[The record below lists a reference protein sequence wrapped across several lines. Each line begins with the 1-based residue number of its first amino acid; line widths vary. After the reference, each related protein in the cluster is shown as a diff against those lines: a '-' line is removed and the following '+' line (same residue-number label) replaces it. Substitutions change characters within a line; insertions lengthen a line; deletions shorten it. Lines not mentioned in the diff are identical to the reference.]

1 MSELKFKNKYRIP
14 SNRLKNW
21 DYGNNAAYFITICTQ
36 NREHY
41 FGEIKNGEMQL
52 NELGENATRFW
63 LDIPKHFPFIEL
75 GNFVVMPNHTHG
87 ILIID
92 KTPNNTNNGCGITK
106 NVVVGRENENVDTPK
121 LGVSNNAYP
130 STPYTSTPYTST
142 IVQPSPPTIASAPQ
156 TTQTPFNI
164 SSPIHISPIQNQSQ
178 KPKNG
183 GQNEQWKP
191 GTIGVV
197 INQYKRI
204 VTINNRKINSTFKW
218 QSNYHDHIIRNSFSF
233 EKIQNYIEKNPSN
246 WNEDKFY

>member
-21 DYGNNAAYFITICTQ
+21 DYSTNAAYFITICTQ

-63 LDIPKHFPFIEL
+63 LDIPIHFPFIEL

-87 ILIID
+87 ILIIN
-92 KTPNNTNNGCGITK
+92 KTPNNTNGCGITE
-106 NVVVGRENENVDTPK
+106 NVVGNGFDGGNITNVCDGGNGAVGRDGGNVDTPN
-121 LGVSNNAYP
+121 LGVSAAYP
-130 STPYTSTPYTST
+130 STPSPSHVSST
-142 IVQPSPPTIASAPQ
+142 
-156 TTQTPFNI
+156 
-164 SSPIHISPIQNQSQ
+164 IHISTKHIETE

-183 GQNEQWKP
+183 GKIEQWKP
-191 GTIGVV
+191 GTIGVI

-204 VTINNRKINSTFKW
+204 VTIFNRKINPTFKW
-218 QSNYHDHIIRNSFSF
+218 QSNYHDHIIRNSLSF
-233 EKIQNYIEKNPSN
+233 ENIQNYIEKNPSK